1 MNYVQPIRDREL
13 LEAVKEVLK
22 EDSYRN
28 YMLFVLGINTG
39 LRISDIL
46 ALKKK
51 DVYGKE
57 QLVILEKK
65 TNKRKFLQ
73 ITPTLQKEIRKYCR
87 SMSFA
92 DDEYLFP
99 SREGEN
105 QPLTRSMAYK
115 ILRGATEPLGI
126 QHVGTHTLRKTFGYH
141 FYLKTKNVAILQKI
155 FNHSSPEITLIYI
168 GIDQDTM
175 DDAMKN
181 FGL

>member
-1 MNYVQPIRDREL
+1 MNYVQPIRDRAL
-13 LEAVKEVLK
+13 LEEIKRALK
-22 EDSYRN
+22 EENYRN

-46 ALKKK
+46 TLKKG

-57 QLVILEKK
+57 RLVILEKK

-73 ITPTLQKEIRKYCR
+73 ITPILQKEIKRYCR
-87 SMSFA
+87 SMSFG
-92 DDEYLFP
+92 DDDYLFP
-99 SREGEN
+99 SREGDN
-105 QPLTRSMAYK
+105 KPLTRSMAYK
-115 ILRGATEPLGI
+115 ILRTATEPFGI
-126 QHVGTHTLRKTFGYH
+126 EHIGTHTLRKTFGYH
-141 FYLKTKNVAILQKI
+141 FYLKTKNVAILQKL